1 MSINLKKPLLFFD
14 LETTGLNVGK
24 DRIVEIAMLKLYPD
38 GTEQEMTLLLN
49 PGKDEWGN
57 QIIIPDVCIAVHN
70 ITNEDVKDK
79 PTFRDKAQE
88 ILQFIGDADMA
99 GFNSN
104 KFDLPLL
111 VEEFFRA
118 GIDFD
123 LRNRKFIDVQNIFHK
138 MEPRTLVA
146 AYKYYCH
153 ADLTDAH
160 QATADTRATCE
171 VFKSQ
176 IKMYEGAIYKDNKT
190 GREIVFEN
198 DINMLSSFSSD
209 HRNVDLASH
218 IVLNDKDQEVFNFG
232 KYKGQRVREVFLKE
246 PAYYDWMMKA
256 DFPHNTKKVITYI
269 MDEVNFEKIQNKF
282 KQ

>member
-1 MSINLKKPLLFFD
+1 MNINLKKPLLFFD

-24 DRIVEIAMLKLYPD
+24 DRIVEIAMLKVFPD
-38 GTEQEMTLLLN
+38 GKEQELTMLLN
-49 PGKDEWGN
+49 PGKDQFGN

-79 PTFRDKAQE
+79 PTFGEKAQE
-88 ILQFIGDADMA
+88 ILQFIGDSDMA

-153 ADLTDAH
+153 ANLEDAH
-160 QATADTRATCE
+160 QASVDTRATYE

-176 IKMYEGAIYKDNKT
+176 IQMYEGATYKDTKS
-190 GREIVFEN
+190 GREIIFEN
-198 DINMLSSFSSD
+198 DVNMLSNFSSD
-209 HRNVDLASH
+209 HRNVDLANH
-218 IVLNDKDQEVFNFG
+218 IIFNDKDQEIFNFG
-232 KYKGQRVREVFLKE
+232 KYKGQNVREIFFKE

-256 DFPHNTKKVITYI
+256 DFPYNTKKVITQI
-269 MDEVNFEKIQNKF
+269 MDEINFEKLQNKF
-282 KQ
+282 NK

>member
-1 MSINLKKPLLFFD
+1 MNINLKKPLLFFD

-24 DRIVEIAMLKLYPD
+24 DRIVEIAMLKVFPD
-38 GTEQEMTLLLN
+38 GKEQELTMLLN
-49 PGKDEWGN
+49 PGKDQFGN

-79 PTFRDKAQE
+79 PTFGEKAQE
-88 ILQFIGDADMA
+88 ILQFIGDSDMA

-146 AYKYYCH
+146 AYKYYC
-153 ADLTDAH
+153 
-160 QATADTRATCE
+160 RWRRNP
-171 VFKSQ
+171 
-176 IKMYEGAIYKDNKT
+176 I
-190 GREIVFEN
+190 
-198 DINMLSSFSSD
+198 
-209 HRNVDLASH
+209 HR
-218 IVLNDKDQEVFNFG
+218 DKPQP
-232 KYKGQRVREVFLKE
+232 R
-246 PAYYDWMMKA
+246 
-256 DFPHNTKKVITYI
+256 
-269 MDEVNFEKIQNKF
+269 
-282 KQ
+282 